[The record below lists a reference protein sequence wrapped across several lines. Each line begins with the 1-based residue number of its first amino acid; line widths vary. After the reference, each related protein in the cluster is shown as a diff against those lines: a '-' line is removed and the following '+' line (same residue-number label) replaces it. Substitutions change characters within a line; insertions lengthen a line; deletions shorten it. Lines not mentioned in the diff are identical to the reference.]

1 MYLPEHFAENR
12 TDVLH
17 GVIRDYSF
25 GTLVS
30 VAAGVPVAT
39 HLPFVLD
46 AARGPLG
53 TLWGHVA
60 RANPHWRAFD
70 GQAQALALFQGPHA
84 YVSPTWYTTGPAVPT
99 WNYVAVHAYG
109 VPRLLEDSAEV
120 RAGLDRLVAQHEP
133 VDGGYRPDWSLEFN
147 TTLARGIVA
156 FELAI
161 TRLEGKFKL
170 SQNRSEADQTAV
182 AATLA
187 ASGRPD
193 AAATGAWMTERL
205 NSQG

>member
-12 TDVLH
+12 TGVLH
-17 GVIRDYSF
+17 SVIRDHSF

-30 VAAGVPVAT
+30 VAGGLPVAT

-46 AARGPLG
+46 SAHGLFG

-60 RANPHWRAFD
+60 RANPQWRAFE
-70 GQAQALALFQGPHA
+70 GQAQALALFQGPHG

-109 VPRLLEDSAEV
+109 VPRIIDDPAEV
-120 RAGLDRLVAQHEP
+120 RAGLDRLVAQYEP
-133 VDGGYRPDWSLEFN
+133 ADGGYRPDWSLDFT
-147 TTLARGIVA
+147 TTLSRGIVV

-170 SQNRSEADQTAV
+170 SQNRGEADQAAV

-187 ASGRPD
+187 ASGEPD
-193 AAATGAWMTERL
+193 ASATGLLMTERF
-205 NSQG
+205 NK